1 MRLFDMKPKS
11 IFTACCL
18 FVQMTSNH
26 ALAHSDMIGPLIIVE
41 KVHGTPDPIGRIVVR
56 YDGSDAAK
64 PTLTLSSNLFQ
75 VELPPQALLNLP
87 SPDWD
92 NMRVPWSMTSIDR
105 RTGEII
111 RQPYLY
117 VSIPLRGPKGKTW
130 IRANVLFFF
139 DTQGLLKE
147 RHLQMYVAI
156 KDKKWLVD
164 LPHSEADV
172 IGTLGEEWPLTSTE
186 TAEEVLTR
194 ALVRKQK
201 ELR

>member
-18 FVQMTSNH
+18 FVQMTSTH
-26 ALAHSDMIGPLIIVE
+26 ALAHEDTIGPLIIVE
-41 KVHGTPDPIGRIVVR
+41 KVYGTPDPIGRIVVR

-64 PTLTLSSNLFQ
+64 PTLTLSSNLFR

-87 SPDWD
+87 RPDWD
-92 NMRVPWSMTSIDR
+92 NMCVPWSMTSMNR
-105 RTGEII
+105 QTGE
-111 RQPYLY
+111 RVQQPYLY
-117 VSIPLRGPKGKTW
+117 ISVPLHGPQGKTW

-139 DTQGLLKE
+139 DQQGLLKE
-147 RHLQMYVAI
+147 RQLQMYIAI

-164 LPHSEADV
+164 LPISEADV
-172 IGTLGEEWPLTSTE
+172 IGTLVEEWPLTSTE

-194 ALVRKQK
+194 SLAKKQK